1 MAVTRDDLTRVAEL
15 ARLRLDEERVPA
27 LVAQLN
33 GILEHMAVLAGVAT
47 EGVQGAA
54 GVGDAGL
61 PLRTDAG
68 PPVPLE
74 RPPEALAPRLPDGSR
89 AWRDGFYVVPRLSTH
104 EGADEALES

>member
-1 MAVTRDDLTRVAEL
+1 MAVTRDDVVHIADL
-15 ARLRLDEERVPA
+15 ARLRLDEGQVPA

-33 GILEHMAVLAGVAT
+33 GILDHVQVIARVPTV
-47 EGVQGAA
+47 GVQGAA

-68 PPVPLE
+68 PPILLE

-89 AWRDGFYVVPRLSTH
+89 AWRDGFFLVPRLSTH
-104 EGADEALES
+104 EDPAEALEP